1 MKANF
6 LVANRTENNTTKP
19 ISIPSLSITDMLAP
33 YSTISNNGETF
44 FPFSDAN
51 SKGVIHFRSFG
62 SEVIGFEDLKGG
74 GDQDF
79 DDLILGF
86 DFQLTSF

>member
-1 MKANF
+1 
-6 LVANRTENNTTKP
+6 
-19 ISIPSLSITDMLAP
+19 MLAS
-33 YSTISNNGETF
+33 YSTISNNSETF

-51 SKGVIHFRSFG
+51 SNGVTHFRSFS
-62 SEVIGFEDLKGG
+62 SEVIGCEDLKVR

>member
-1 MKANF
+1 
-6 LVANRTENNTTKP
+6 
-19 ISIPSLSITDMLAP
+19 MLTS

-51 SKGVIHFRSFG
+51 SNGVTHFRSFS
-62 SEVIGFEDLKGG
+62 SEEIGCEDLKGG